1 MPNPATTRYL
11 VTGDVTARH
20 FPGWIRAHAAKLG
33 LELHRLDLSDRGLEL
48 EGSGPPEML
57 EALALACSLG
67 PAGVLVDRVIRAP
80 GAQVGG

>member
-1 MPNPATTRYL
+1 MSTNRFL
-11 VTGDVTARH
+11 ITGDVAARH

-33 LELHRLDLSDRGLEL
+33 LRLHRLDLSERGIEV

-67 PAGVLVDRVIRAP
+67 PSGVLVERVIRPAGGPDPAP
-80 GAQVGG
+80 